1 MVKMI
6 GRVSVCSLVAYW
18 AKGRVG
24 GGLGVRYGPVRYD
37 RNPPP
42 PKKKLVLIDSQRA
55 SLEHHTYNAQPS
67 PSKLTILHHIV
78 RTYLLAAP
86 LKTLRALSY

>member
-1 MVKMI
+1 M
-6 GRVSVCSLVAYW
+6 GSW
-18 AKGRVG
+18 
-24 GGLGVRYGPVRYD
+24 GLGMVLYGTIET
-37 RNPPP
+37 PPP

-78 RTYLLAAP
+78 HTYLLAAP